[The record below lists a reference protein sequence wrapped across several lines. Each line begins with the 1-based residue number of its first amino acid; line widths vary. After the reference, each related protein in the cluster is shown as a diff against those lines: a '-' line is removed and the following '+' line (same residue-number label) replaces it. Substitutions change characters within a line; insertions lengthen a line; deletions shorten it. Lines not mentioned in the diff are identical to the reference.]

1 MCGRAIAL
9 LTRSIDASPIPAVS
23 REINTAADKDHAFL
37 AQTAALSQ
45 ARGAV
50 GGQGD
55 TPLGVDHAMP
65 GQAGRTA
72 MQRIA
77 DLTRG
82 ARPTDETCDLPIS
95 GHATRRNPAYHR
107 EDAFMR
113 QRRCHGTIM
122 PERAIDRLRCDP
134 DIMKYLTL
142 PCGETVPALGQ
153 GTWYLGDDPDRR
165 EAEIAALHAGLER
178 GLSLIDT
185 AEMYGQGRS
194 ERRVGEA
201 IAGRRDEVFLV
212 SKVLP
217 GNADFDAATAAC
229 EASLE
234 RLGTDRL
241 DLYLL
246 HWQASVPPEETIHAF
261 ERLQADG
268 KIRHYGISN
277 LDLAATQAFADAGGN
292 RMQVNQLL
300 YNLNQ
305 RGIEWGL
312 LPWLQKAG
320 IVTMAYSPFDG
331 GSLTS
336 NADLQHFSEQR
347 GITAGQ
353 AALAWLLHRSQVIPI
368 PKSGHTQRVAE
379 NAAAAAIA
387 LADDDLAELDRLF
400 LPPSGPEP
408 LQVY

>member
-1 MCGRAIAL
+1 
-9 LTRSIDASPIPAVS
+9 
-23 REINTAADKDHAFL
+23 
-37 AQTAALSQ
+37 
-45 ARGAV
+45 
-50 GGQGD
+50 
-55 TPLGVDHAMP
+55 
-65 GQAGRTA
+65 
-72 MQRIA
+72 
-77 DLTRG
+77 
-82 ARPTDETCDLPIS
+82 
-95 GHATRRNPAYHR
+95 
-107 EDAFMR
+107 
-113 QRRCHGTIM
+113 M